1 MNDISNNIIEEYIYN
16 KLNNHVISHPNL
28 TNIWKQYLQ
37 DMKIKYL
44 QSLVDCDNM
53 MRNLNTTRDIS
64 SHSIVL
70 LYALMNNNLNI

>member
-1 MNDISNNIIEEYIYN
+1 MTDLSNNIIEEYVYD
-16 KLNNHVISHPNL
+16 KLNNHEISHPNI

-53 MRNLNTTRDIS
+53 MRNLDTTRDIS
-64 SHSIVL
+64 LHSIML